1 MTDGQVLYLNKF
13 TKSSEKEEKLFG
25 TMNDSRPAWWEAVN
39 SEFVYEQRQVRNMKS
54 GGQSTH
60 HGYEPNQMVYED
72 FPCMNQSAALGYPS
86 QPYSPSN
93 EYSGYPE
100 MSTYP
105 PCQGPRPWNFA
116 YCYGY
121 YGEPA
126 CPLINMVDMEDFM

>member
-1 MTDGQVLYLNKF
+1 M
-13 TKSSEKEEKLFG
+13 
-25 TMNDSRPAWWEAVN
+25 MNDSRPAWWEAVN
-39 SEFVYEQRQVRNMKS
+39 SEFVYEQRQVRGIKS
-54 GGQSTH
+54 GGQSAH
-60 HGYEPNQMVYED
+60 HGYEQQQMVYED
-72 FPCMNQSAALGYPS
+72 FPCMSQSPALGYPTK
-86 QPYSPSN
+86 PYSPDSEQYSIASFDPTN

>member
-1 MTDGQVLYLNKF
+1 
-13 TKSSEKEEKLFG
+13 
-25 TMNDSRPAWWEAVN
+25 MNDTRPAWWEAVD
-39 SEFVYEQRQVRNMKS
+39 SEFVYEQRQVRNMKL
-54 GGQSTH
+54 GNQSVPH
-60 HGYEPNQMVYED
+60 HCYEPQQIAYED
-72 FPCMNQSAALGYPS
+72 FPSSSQSTALGYPS
-86 QPYSPSN
+86 QTYSPDSDQYSIASFGPTN
-93 EYSGYPE
+93 EYGSYSE